1 MYEFKTD
8 DLFYDIESLENI
20 FTCSHWY
27 PAQNRLDV
35 FYKMDITPDGP
46 EKEII
51 ENLTEEKVR
60 ERVLLRNPNVRE
72 KNITVNLKDLDDP
85 QAITDFIKVYGISLK
100 QNESPKLE
108 DEDVIEG
115 KNGTIT
121 WITDVGTGLKLALPY
136 PIKETDE
143 HLNPES
149 RPNTGYRFGYNS
161 YNYDMSML
169 AIYFELLIITDQGI
183 VDVLKAK
190 YQCVFILINKKQ
202 PVVIRFHERYR
213 ILCGFRQFDSFTVRG
228 FFLAEQFSKQL
239 RKYRSHPCQ
248 ILLSCW
254 NMVGGH

>member
-1 MYEFKTD
+1 MYKFKTD

-35 FYKMDITPDGP
+35 FYKMDITPNGP

-60 ERVLLRNPNVRE
+60 KRVLLRNPNVRE

-108 DEDVIEG
+108 DEDVLEG

-121 WITDVGTGLKLALPY
+121 WITDIGTGLKLALPY

-169 AIYFELLIITDQGI
+169 AIYFELLISTRTTRGQS
-183 VDVLKAK
+183 VQSCSVARMTACLKT
-190 YQCVFILINKKQ
+190 I
-202 PVVIRFHERYR
+202 
-213 ILCGFRQFDSFTVRG
+213 
-228 FFLAEQFSKQL
+228 
-239 RKYRSHPCQ
+239 
-248 ILLSCW
+248 
-254 NMVGGH
+254 